1 MFSNKLFNLVDKNN
15 HYVLVKGMYD
25 IDLFVGL
32 SEDGLKTIKLQD
44 SFKPQKITGSS
55 SIEIKQFSNT
65 NKSTLLFALKDD
77 NLSSVFYLFC
87 DDLISSLKD
96 KSSRFDPYQII
107 LNRYN
112 KWKKMFSGSNNHL
125 SEPEIMGLIGEILYL
140 KNILFDKY
148 GISKAING
156 WSGQELTHKDFSYD
170 NDWFEVKTLNKHS
183 LSVKISSIEQLDS
196 IRDGYLIL
204 VFLEK
209 MSLEF
214 NGITLNNIIDDVLNT
229 IKKQEDK
236 DLFLAKIS
244 SQGYKFNDYYNNFN
258 YAFCGFEKYIV
269 NNYFPRL
276 RKSDINESI
285 VKAQYDI
292 SLLGIKK
299 FLTKD

>member
-1 MFSNKLFNLVDKNN
+1 MTSNDLFKLVDKNN
-15 HYVLVKGMYD
+15 YYVLVEGMYN
-25 IDLFVGL
+25 IDLFIGL
-32 SEDGLKTIKLQD
+32 SEDGLKTIKLKD
-44 SFKPQKITGSS
+44 KFKPQKIAGSS
-55 SIEIKQFSNT
+55 SIEIKQFSNEEY
-65 NKSTLLFALKDD
+65 SSILISLKDD

-87 DDLISSLKD
+87 DDLISSLKNNLTTIE
-96 KSSRFDPYQII
+96 PYQII

-112 KWKKMFSGSNNHL
+112 KWKKMFSGSNKNL

-140 KNILFDKY
+140 KNILFNKY

-170 NDWFEVKTLNKHS
+170 NDWFEIKTLNKNA

-196 IRDGYLIL
+196 INDGFLIL
-204 VFLEK
+204 VYLEK

-214 NGITLNNIIDDVLNT
+214 NGITLNNIINEVLNN
-229 IKKQEDK
+229 IEKQEDK
-236 DLFLAKIS
+236 DLFLSKVSA
-244 SQGYKFNDYYNNFN
+244 QGYEFNDYYDNFN

-269 NNYFPRL
+269 NNSFPRL
-276 RKSDINESI
+276 RKNDINEAI

-299 FLTKD
+299 FITKD